1 MEYFAL
7 TLAKV

>member
-7 TLAKV
+7 